1 MLAFLLD
8 DYTLRTVALGAAVLG
23 AVAGALGVFGVLRG
37 QALIGDAV
45 SHAALPGIV
54 IAYMVTGSRTSLP
67 LLIGAAISGF
77 LAVLLV
83 GSLVRTT
90 RVKGDSALGVWLAVF
105 FGIGLVLLTFVQ
117 RQPDA
122 SQAGLDRFLFG
133 QAATVLREDVTTMA
147 IAGGIALVVVAAL
160 WKQLKLLAFD
170 PDYGAAVGF
179 SMRAVEVVLTALVVV
194 AIVIGLQMVGAVLMS
209 AMVIA
214 PAVAARQWTDRL
226 GTMTVLAAVAG
237 AGAGVVG
244 ALLSTEAE
252 RLPTG
257 PTIVLVATAVVALS
271 LVFAPRRGLAL
282 RVVRA
287 RLARRRLGLS
297 AVLANLAELERQ
309 HPEEARD
316 RGHEAALLGVMA
328 EADANAAL
336 QRLAQRRLVVRSP
349 EGLWSLTDDGRREAD
364 RR

>member
-23 AVAGALGVFGVLRG
+23 AVAGAVGVFGVLRG

-83 GSLVRTT
+83 DSLVRTT

-147 IAGGIALVVVAAL
+147 VAGGIALVVVLAL

-170 PDYGAAVGF
+170 PDYGAAAGF
-179 SMRAVEVVLTALVVV
+179 PMRAVEVVLTALVVV

-287 RLARRRLGLS
+287 RLARRRLGLA

-309 HPEEARD
+309 AIERTLEMVQGNREH
-316 RGHEAALLGVMA
+316 AAKMLGMG
-328 EADANAAL
+328 ERTL
-336 QRLAQRRLVVRSP
+336 YRKIK
-349 EGLWSLTDDGRREAD
+349 EYGLKE
-364 RR
+364 

>member
-1 MLAFLLD
+1 MLALLLD

-37 QALIGDAV
+37 QALVGDAV
-45 SHAALPGIV
+45 SHAALPGVV
-54 IAYMVTGSRTSLP
+54 IAYMVTGTRTSLP
-67 LLIGAAISGF
+67 LLIGAALSGF

-83 GSLVRTT
+83 GAVVRTT
-90 RVKGDSALGVWLAVF
+90 RVKGDSGLGIWLSVF

-117 RQPDA
+117 RRQDA

-147 IAGGIALVVVAAL
+147 VAGGVALVVVAVL

-170 PDYGAAVGF
+170 PDYGASLGF
-179 SMRAVEVVLTALVVV
+179 PMRVVEVALTALVVV

-226 GTMTVLAAVAG
+226 GTMTVLAAFAG
-237 AGAGVVG
+237 AAAGVAG

-257 PTIVLVATAVVALS
+257 PTIVLVATAGVALS
-271 LVFAPRRGLAL
+271 LVLAPRRGLLL
-282 RVVRA
+282 RLLRA
-287 RLARRRLGLS
+287 RLARRRLGLA
-297 AVLANLAELERQ
+297 AVLADLAELERQ
-309 HPEEARD
+309 HGEAARG
-316 RGHEAALLGVMA
+316 RGHEASTIGVMA

-336 QRLAQRRLVVRSP
+336 QRLAQQRLVVRSP
-349 EGLWSLTDDGRREAD
+349 EGLWSLTDAGRRQAE